1 MASYPN
7 GNNGS
12 NGAAATLPVPDV
24 LPVALPAA
32 PASPFE
38 EGNWDQ
44 IQAEARAAEML
55 PKYWG
60 TSSSAAAWNPG
71 LLKERY
77 DAHQQAMERV
87 ALFLNGLAWW
97 AGFGG
102 LLLGFL
108 IGMGGMI
115 TQQDTGRSTGDWG
128 FQHVVFIM
136 LFCGGLAYAM
146 GWAARRLRWYNTAYG
161 DAMALEYMDQASPW
175 KITHIGLTKLVR
187 LAFIAEDEDYYFGST
202 EESGIDRGMML
213 LKADAHTGG
222 LRGMPMRRLFGLPAG
237 GGGFT
242 GTSSRALQA
251 LVDNSEDLAETK
263 RRIRRKGHKPVGEM
277 AFYVLLIVMA
287 ILTFM
292 QFGSGFQV
300 DPSAIDPAG
309 VGESL
314 LGGGNQQ

>member
-7 GNNGS
+7 GHNGT
-12 NGAAATLPVPDV
+12 AAATPPVPDV
-24 LPVALPAA
+24 LRIAPPAA
-32 PASPFE
+32 PPAPVE

-44 IQAEARAAEML
+44 IQAEARAAELM

-60 TSSSAAAWNPG
+60 ASSSAAVWNPG

-77 DAHQQAMERV
+77 DAHQRAMERI
-87 ALFLNGLAWW
+87 ALFTNGLAGW
-97 AGFGG
+97 ALLGG
-102 LLLGFL
+102 LLLGL
-108 IGMGGMI
+108 LVGMGGMI

-128 FQHVVFIM
+128 FQHVALIM
-136 LFCGGLAYAM
+136 AFCGGLAYVM
-146 GWAARRLRWYNTAYG
+146 GAASRQLRWYNAAYG
-161 DAMALEYMDQASPW
+161 DAMALEYLDQASPW
-175 KITHIGLTKLVR
+175 QITHIGLTKLVR

-213 LKADAHTGG
+213 LKADANTGG
-222 LRGMPMRRLFGLPAG
+222 LRAMPMRRLFDLPAG

-263 RRIRRKGHKPVGEM
+263 RRIRRKGQKQVGEL

-300 DPSAIDPAG
+300 DPSALDPAS
-309 VGESL
+309 VGQTL
-314 LGGGNQQ
+314 LGGGQ

>member
-7 GNNGS
+7 GHNGT
-12 NGAAATLPVPDV
+12 AAAAPPVPAPPYSVPD
-24 LPVALPAA
+24 AA
-32 PASPFE
+32 PPAPVE
-38 EGNWDQ
+38 ESNWDQ
-44 IQAEARAAEML
+44 IQAEARAAELM

-60 TSSSAAAWNPG
+60 ASSSAAVYNPG

-77 DAHQQAMERV
+77 DAHQRAMERI
-87 ALFLNGLAWW
+87 ALFTNGLAWW
-97 AGFGG
+97 ALLGG
-102 LLLGFL
+102 LALGLLV
-108 IGMGGMI
+108 GMGGMI

-128 FQHVVFIM
+128 FQHVALIM
-136 LFCGGLAYAM
+136 AFCGGLACVM
-146 GWAARRLRWYNTAYG
+146 GWASRQLRWYNAAYG
-161 DAMALEYMDQASPW
+161 DAMALEYLDQASPW
-175 KITHIGLTKLVR
+175 QITHIGLTKLVR

-213 LKADAHTGG
+213 LKADAATGG
-222 LRGMPMRRLFGLPAG
+222 LRGMPMRRLFDLPAG

-263 RRIRRKGHKPVGEM
+263 RRIRRKGQKQVGEL

-300 DPSAIDPAG
+300 DPSALDPAS
-309 VGESL
+309 VGQTL
-314 LGGGNQQ
+314 VGGGQ

>member
-1 MASYPN
+1 MVSYPN
-7 GNNGS
+7 GS
-12 NGAAATLPVPDV
+12 NGTAAAALPVPA
-24 LPVALPAA
+24 PAPIAHPNTLPA
-32 PASPFE
+32 PVE

-44 IQAEARAAEML
+44 IQAEARAAQLM

-77 DAHQQAMERV
+77 DAHQRAMERM
-87 ALFLNGLAWW
+87 ALFVNGLPGW
-97 AGFGG
+97 AFLGG
-102 LLLGFL
+102 MVLGFL
-108 IGMGGMI
+108 VGMGGMI

-128 FQHVVFIM
+128 FQHVVLVM
-136 LFCGGLAYAM
+136 VFCGGLAYVV
-146 GWAARRLRWYNTAYG
+146 GWASRQLRWYNAAYG
-161 DAMALEYMDQASPW
+161 DAMALEYLDRVHPW

-187 LAFIAEDEDYYFGST
+187 LAFIAEDQDYYFGST

-213 LKADAHTGG
+213 LKADAVTGG
-222 LRGMPMRRLFGLPAG
+222 LKGMPMRRLFDLPAG
-237 GGGFT
+237 GGGFA
-242 GTSSRALQA
+242 GTSGRALQS

-263 RRIRRKGHKPVGEM
+263 RRMRRNRGKQVGEM

-300 DPSAIDPAG
+300 DPSAIDPASM
-309 VGESL
+309 GETL
-314 LGGGNQQ
+314 IGGGR